1 MLKIELTSKVYKF
14 ISTVKLIYHFYSF
27 VFIVLQLFFFL
38 FFTFSVY
45 LGKKVS
51 RLTLVT
57 AQKID
62 NRLSLMNQIIAGV
75 EIIKMY
81 VWEIPYSLLVE
92 KARK

>member
-1 MLKIELTSKVYKF
+1 M
-14 ISTVKLIYHFYSF
+14 
-27 VFIVLQLFFFL
+27 
-38 FFTFSVY
+38 Y